1 MTDIP
6 VFDFSQGW
14 VAILQ
19 VLLAIIIPVL
29 VGLITDRLTASW
41 VKALILAAL
50 SALSVL
56 VTSLLEVLTGG
67 GTFESFDWVNAV
79 GTFIVSVGIAQLSYL
94 GLWQK
99 WGVTQAA
106 QNTTALQLFGPS
118 PKRFDAEKTL

>member
-19 VLLAIIIPVL
+19 VMLAIVIPVL
-29 VGLITDRLTASW
+29 VGLVTDRLTASW
-41 VKALILAAL
+41 VKALVLAVL

-118 PKRFDAEKTL
+118 LKRLDAEKTL

>member
-19 VLLAIIIPVL
+19 VMLAIVIPVL
-29 VGLITDRLTASW
+29 VGLVTDRLTASW

-106 QNTTALQLFGPS
+106 QKTTALQLFGPS
-118 PKRFDAEKTL
+118 QKTTS

>member
-19 VLLAIIIPVL
+19 VMLAIVIPVL
-29 VGLITDRLTASW
+29 VGLVTDRLTASW
-41 VKALILAAL
+41 VKALVLAVL

-106 QNTTALQLFGPS
+106 QNTTVLQLFGPS
-118 PKRFDAEKTL
+118 PKRINAENTL